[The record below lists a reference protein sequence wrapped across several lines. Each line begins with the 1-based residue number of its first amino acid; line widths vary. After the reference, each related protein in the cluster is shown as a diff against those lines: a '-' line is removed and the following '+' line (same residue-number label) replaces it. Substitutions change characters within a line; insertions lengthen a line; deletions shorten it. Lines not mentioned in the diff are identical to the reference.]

1 MPNGGAPGVPP
12 GTEAGAAGVPLGE
25 FALLDVDRRRRT
37 GVPEVVFGEG
47 KTSEQIFALLAE
59 LRARDPEA
67 PALATRC
74 PVGVLD
80 GAATRFPGDAV
91 HADHVAG
98 TVAVG
103 ALPPARGN
111 VLVVTAGTTDLKV
124 ARECAAT
131 LAVLGVRADVL
142 ADVGVAGLGRLLSR
156 LDDLRAAECL
166 VVVAG
171 MDGALPSVVAGLVS
185 APVIGVPT
193 SVGYGVAAGGL
204 AAACSPRAARVWS
217 SSTST
222 TGSGRLRRSP
232 PSSPQAEHSS
242 RAAQAGIL
250 GIPVRDFRPA
260 GRYGWPFRA
269 DPVRQ
274 DAQKMFRRRAE
285 ASAAEHRS
293 HANGPGQGLR
303 DPLTPA
309 LACCCPARPMVKVVM
324 PETPG
329 RSHPVDL
336 WLCGHHY
343 SASRQALAAAGAR
356 VYHLAGPRP
365 RPRMSGVSHVPPR

>member
-1 MPNGGAPGVPP
+1 MAADGQGARAVSGPSMAAAGIANGSLTEPDGGQSGMHAAAPGVALD
-12 GTEAGAAGVPLGE
+12 G

-47 KTSEQIFALLAE
+47 KTSAQIFALLAE

-74 PVGVLD
+74 PASVLD
-80 GAATRFPGDAV
+80 EAAGRFPGDAV
-91 HADHVAG
+91 HADHLAG

-111 VLVVTAGTTDLKV
+111 VLVMTAGTTDLKV

-156 LDDLRAAECL
+156 LDKVRAAECV

-204 AAACSPRAARVWS
+204 AAAATMLASCSPGLV
-217 SSTST
+217 
-222 TGSGRLRRSP
+222 
-232 PSSPQAEHSS
+232 
-242 RAAQAGIL
+242 
-250 GIPVRDFRPA
+250 VVNVD
-260 GRYGWPFRA
+260 
-269 DPVRQ
+269 
-274 DAQKMFRRRAE
+274 
-285 ASAAEHRS
+285 
-293 HANGPGQGLR
+293 NGFG
-303 DPLTPA
+303 
-309 LACCCPARPMVKVVM
+309 
-324 PETPG
+324 
-329 RSHPVDL
+329 
-336 WLCGHHY
+336 
-343 SASRQALAAAGAR
+343 AAAHAAKIIR
-356 VYHLAGPRP
+356 AVHP
-365 RPRMSGVSHVPPR
+365 

>member
-1 MPNGGAPGVPP
+1 MPDGGAPGVPP
-12 GTEAGAAGVPLGE
+12 GIEVGAAAGVPVAD

-47 KTSEQIFALLAE
+47 KTAEQIFALLAE

-74 PVGVLD
+74 PAGVLD
-80 GAATRFPGDAV
+80 GAASRFAGDAV

-103 ALPPARGN
+103 ALPPALGR

-156 LDDLRAAECL
+156 LEDLRAAECV
-166 VVVAG
+166 VVVA
-171 MDGALPSVVAGLVS
+171 GALPSVVAGLVS

-204 AAACSPRAARVWS
+204 AAAASMLASCSPGLVVVN
-217 SSTST
+217 
-222 TGSGRLRRSP
+222 
-232 PSSPQAEHSS
+232 
-242 RAAQAGIL
+242 I
-250 GIPVRDFRPA
+250 D
-260 GRYGWPFRA
+260 
-269 DPVRQ
+269 
-274 DAQKMFRRRAE
+274 
-285 ASAAEHRS
+285 
-293 HANGPGQGLR
+293 NGFG
-303 DPLTPA
+303 
-309 LACCCPARPMVKVVM
+309 
-324 PETPG
+324 
-329 RSHPVDL
+329 
-336 WLCGHHY
+336 
-343 SASRQALAAAGAR
+343 AAAHAAKIIR
-356 VYHLAGPRP
+356 AVHK
-365 RPRMSGVSHVPPR
+365 

>member
-1 MPNGGAPGVPP
+1 MPNGRAPAIPP
-12 GTEAGAAGVPLGE
+12 ATEPGPAGVPVGE

-47 KTSEQIFALLAE
+47 KTAEQIFALLAE
-59 LRARDPEA
+59 LRTRDPEA

-74 PVGVLD
+74 PAGVLD
-80 GAATRFPGDAV
+80 AAATRFPGDGV

-98 TVAVG
+98 TVAIG
-103 ALPPARGN
+103 TLPPARGN

-156 LDDLRAAECL
+156 LEDLRAAECV

-204 AAACSPRAARVWS
+204 AAAASMLASCSPGLVVVN
-217 SSTST
+217 
-222 TGSGRLRRSP
+222 
-232 PSSPQAEHSS
+232 
-242 RAAQAGIL
+242 I
-250 GIPVRDFRPA
+250 D
-260 GRYGWPFRA
+260 
-269 DPVRQ
+269 
-274 DAQKMFRRRAE
+274 
-285 ASAAEHRS
+285 
-293 HANGPGQGLR
+293 NGFG
-303 DPLTPA
+303 
-309 LACCCPARPMVKVVM
+309 
-324 PETPG
+324 
-329 RSHPVDL
+329 
-336 WLCGHHY
+336 
-343 SASRQALAAAGAR
+343 AAAHAAKIIR
-356 VYHLAGPRP
+356 AVHR
-365 RPRMSGVSHVPPR
+365 

>member
-1 MPNGGAPGVPP
+1 MPNGEPP
-12 GTEAGAAGVPLGE
+12 GTDAGAGIPLGE

-37 GVPEVVFGEG
+37 GVPEVVFGEA
-47 KTSEQIFALLAE
+47 KTPEQIFALLAE

-74 PVGVLD
+74 PADFLD
-80 GAATRFPGDAV
+80 RAASHFPGEAV
-91 HADHVAG
+91 HVDHVAA

-131 LAVLGVRADVL
+131 LAVLGVRARVL

-156 LDDLRAAECL
+156 LDDLRAAECV

-204 AAACSPRAARVWS
+204 AAAASMLASCSPGLVVVN
-217 SSTST
+217 
-222 TGSGRLRRSP
+222 
-232 PSSPQAEHSS
+232 
-242 RAAQAGIL
+242 I
-250 GIPVRDFRPA
+250 D
-260 GRYGWPFRA
+260 
-269 DPVRQ
+269 
-274 DAQKMFRRRAE
+274 
-285 ASAAEHRS
+285 
-293 HANGPGQGLR
+293 NGFG
-303 DPLTPA
+303 
-309 LACCCPARPMVKVVM
+309 
-324 PETPG
+324 
-329 RSHPVDL
+329 
-336 WLCGHHY
+336 
-343 SASRQALAAAGAR
+343 AAAHAAKIIR
-356 VYHLAGPRP
+356 AVHR
-365 RPRMSGVSHVPPR
+365 